1 MMNIALL
8 QVLNR
13 IRPILVGIV
22 LGILSKAILNIMCIS
37 QLSIFGASLSTVLS
51 LILFVTV
58 LQVAVLKHY
67 HFRRMS
73 LFIIKLIGGLVVMS
87 ISVQIIMLII
97 PAHGRVMGLIELV
110 MSAFIGVGVLLI
122 YVVMFNVLSYKELK
136 YLPFGYKLYHFKK
149 GRRS

>member
-1 MMNIALL
+1 
-8 QVLNR
+8 
-13 IRPILVGIV
+13 
-22 LGILSKAILNIMCIS
+22 
-37 QLSIFGASLSTVLS
+37 
-51 LILFVTV
+51 
-58 LQVAVLKHY
+58 
-67 HFRRMS
+67 MS

>member
-1 MMNIALL
+1 M
-8 QVLNR
+8 
-13 IRPILVGIV
+13 
-22 LGILSKAILNIMCIS
+22 
-37 QLSIFGASLSTVLS
+37 
-51 LILFVTV
+51 
-58 LQVAVLKHY
+58 AVLKHY

-136 YLPFGYKLYHFKK
+136 YLPFGDKLYHFKK